1 MSYAIIETGGKQYR
15 VAPGDVISVEKLDAQ
30 EGSEIDFNR
39 VLLVSNDSGI
49 QVGKPTVE
57 GVKVIARVNA
67 QARGDKVIVFKYKP
81 KTRYR
86 VKTGH
91 RQSLTQVTISEIH
104 SGSSTNNKVTDTRS
118 KKPNQPNKAPRIRRT
133 SDGT

>member
-30 EGSEIDFNR
+30 EGSAINFHR
-39 VLLVSNDSGI
+39 VLLVSKESGI
-49 QVGKPTVE
+49 QVGKPTVD
-57 GVKVIARVNA
+57 GVKVVAKVNA

-91 RQSLTQVTISEIH
+91 RQSLTQVTISEIR
-104 SGSSTNNKVTDTRS
+104 SGSATNKKVTVTRS
-118 KKPNQPNKAPRIRRT
+118 KKPDQPNKAPRIRRT